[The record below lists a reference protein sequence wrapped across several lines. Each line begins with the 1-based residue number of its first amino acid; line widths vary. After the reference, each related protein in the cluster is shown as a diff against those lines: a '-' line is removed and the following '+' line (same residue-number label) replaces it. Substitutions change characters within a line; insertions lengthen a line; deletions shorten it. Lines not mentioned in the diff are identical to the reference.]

1 MKIVLR
7 YKEKNSHRDDGYDG
21 TEWGVREIENVNTCA
36 KVLGGREGLELASLL
51 ANYL

>member
-21 TEWGVREIENVNTCA
+21 TEWGVREIENVNTA
-36 KVLGGREGLELASLL
+36 ALKELMKQGKLSIL
-51 ANYL
+51 